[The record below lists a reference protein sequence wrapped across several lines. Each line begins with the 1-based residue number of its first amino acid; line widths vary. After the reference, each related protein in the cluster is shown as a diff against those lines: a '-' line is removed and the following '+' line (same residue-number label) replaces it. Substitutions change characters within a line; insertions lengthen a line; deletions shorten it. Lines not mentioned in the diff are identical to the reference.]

1 MVKCEICGKEYK
13 KLTASHLKTHN
24 ITYDEYLK
32 EYEFDKYYLKRGAEL
47 LDDLYIT
54 VRSSWLLQTKNSYI
68 TLKKGRDRKWSLQT
82 SDVRDHLE
90 GKNTLGIFFPKGK
103 SKVIGL
109 DLDEK
114 DEELLE
120 RVYNAVG
127 RFIPQEAILT
137 SYSGNKGYHID
148 IFISEMLPAR
158 KIKEFYQLILDE
170 TDLNKKILEL
180 RGVGDQGYK
189 LPLGNNAETDNHCS
203 LVNSIGTKIKSK
215 KIVLDKLENIVPVAS
230 ELILEAIEINEVIIF
245 TDEDEQEIEEIMEEI
260 SPLESYKNPV
270 ENIINNHWQNGIEEK
285 GRHNAAFILALA
297 YKKKGLCSKEIF
309 EELMKWHK
317 TLDSSK
323 YTSTPEEIRNDYEEI
338 IKYIYERDY
347 NLPVLDVE
355 KEAIISREDL
365 KLIFSVDGR
374 GRTRKA
380 LRKLLFALI
389 VHAKMY
395 ANTEGVF
402 YMTYEQMNSSMN
414 TDNNRFKMRKW
425 LDELED
431 QGSIEI
437 VASNRTQEGT
447 FKKLPN
453 KYKVLGLSTGIDK
466 VISQAE
472 NNFKICDKKEKC
484 KNCLYTATCSLY
496 TEKEIKSKFS
506 YRQGKKI
513 LASAPCPYNSIAQAN

>member
-1 MVKCEICGKEYK
+1 VIKCEICGKEYK

-24 ITYDEYLK
+24 ITYDQYLK
-32 EYEFDKYYLKRGAEL
+32 QYEFDKYYLKRGAEL

-54 VRSSWLLQTKNSYI
+54 VRNSWLIQLNSGYK
-68 TLKKGRDRKWSLQT
+68 TMKKGRNRKWNLQT
-82 SDVRDHLE
+82 SDVKAHLE
-90 GKNTLGIFFPKGK
+90 GKQTIGIFFPQNK

-109 DLDEK
+109 DLDEE

-120 RVYNAVG
+120 RVYEAVNT
-127 RFIPQEAILT
+127 FVPKEAILT

-148 IFISEMLPAR
+148 IFIDEMLPEKR
-158 KIKEFYQLILDE
+158 VRGFYQLILSE
-170 TDLNKKILEL
+170 TDLKETTLEL
-180 RGVGDQGYK
+180 RGAGRQGYK
-189 LPLGNNAETDNHCS
+189 LPLGYHKKTGNHCS
-203 LVNSIGTKIKSK
+203 LVTYLGAEISQNKR
-215 KIVLDKLENIVPVAS
+215 VLDKLENISPVSS
-230 ELILEAIEINEVIIF
+230 ELIIEAIEVNEVIIF
-245 TDEDEQEIEEIMEEI
+245 SEEEEKELEEIVESIE
-260 SPLESYKNPV
+260 PLEIYKNPV
-270 ENIINNHWQNGIEEK
+270 EKTIKSHLNKKIEEHE
-285 GRHNAAFILALA
+285 RHNTAFTLALA

-309 EELMKWHK
+309 EELMKWHD

-323 YTSTPEEIRNDYEEI
+323 YTSTFKECRDDYKHI
-338 IKYIYERDY
+338 SKDVYEKNY
-347 NLPVLDVE
+347 NMKMLDIE
-355 KEAIISREDL
+355 KNAIINKEDL

-414 TDNNRFKMRKW
+414 TGNDRYKMRKW

-431 QGSIEI
+431 QGRIEI

-484 KNCLYTATCSLY
+484 TDCLYRATCAIY
-496 TEKEIKSKFS
+496 DKQEIKSNFS
-506 YRQGKKI
+506 YRKAKSI
-513 LASAPCPYNSIAQAN
+513 LKSKPCPYNSISQAN